1 MRSSSRRSSLSSD
14 DHSGAEVDS
23 GRSSLVDL
31 QPSQRVSRSGL
42 VYGSSLLTTADP
54 DGADMNRHR
63 DLPGDVWYD
72 MERFQM
78 DHIAEVLSKLSE
90 NRLDDEIWG
99 KVMVMERARRVAK
112 AYLRKTTFI
121 VDGSDEEFDG
131 RTLGFNHFPNSMR
144 DDYTL
149 EIKSKIGDGVII
161 KMDYQGNIK
170 AMARGS
176 TPIFIQGWKD
186 TRNNCMGQ
194 RLVRLQGRLKTSLGG
209 GNEDEQVL
217 KVFDMRRFKACLE
230 NETIDFQKEVKHLLM
245 KTCVRVALVKDGGGT
260 DPMKTPCWFMII
272 NLVALDMLVT
282 KVPELTSQGAL
293 ASLYG
298 GADKIP
304 RFTSQ
309 TSILP
314 PGSDIYTNPAALTQ
328 IIAAA
333 VQQANNQSK
342 PQIDVEQLAKL
353 ASTITVQQQPP
364 PAFNRKSRKCRTFS
378 DSDDS
383 PESSTDLRSRGRS
396 VCTMSSA
403 ASSSGVS
410 GFSSHR
416 REKPRGRPGKSID
429 AVYRLQETEQ
439 EEKEAEG
446 KYARAPVRPRLT
458 EDIFAPQKPPVPK
471 HQTPSTTSDY
481 DSQKEMESSG
491 SWSSSKD
498 LQRSSSPSIPSESD
512 PEPPR
517 PLQPSVIQVNHS
529 EDVPRFFV
537 HSLARGLSK
546 PRATVPPRSSNT
558 LPHPQAISRG
568 TTVSVSRRDP
578 GDYEENAVVIAK
590 TSTSTCPDTPERT
603 STSTTE
609 SRIPPSRPSEALSP
623 ATLSRRTNLP
633 VSQDT
638 PTSAVPKEPTVPSTH
653 VGNSSKGP
661 KASIGRQ
668 LRQLWNSWTL
678 RGGAETHSSKA
689 SWFGGLRRRPKCPLI
704 PEQLYSPPSST
715 RCSANADR
723 QLPAVPP
730 DAPRRCAPLPT
741 PQRPLGPSSCAP
753 SGNGPFRSP
762 ASPRCGAPLGDFDAP
777 RTPWTPRSGRGL
789 RRCNDADLYGL
800 HVAPVRPVPPPEEM
814 LMY

>member
-1 MRSSSRRSSLSSD
+1 MTL
-14 DHSGAEVDS
+14 E
-23 GRSSLVDL
+23 LL
-31 QPSQRVSRSGL
+31 QRESQRVSRSGL

-578 GDYEENAVVIAK
+578 GDYEENAVVIANLNG
-590 TSTSTCPDTPERT
+590 DTIQRNVQDLYVNV
-603 STSTTE
+603 
-609 SRIPPSRPSEALSP
+609 SRHA
-623 ATLSRRTNLP
+623 RTNLDFDDRIPYPP
-633 VSQDT
+633 VEAFRS
-638 PTSAVPKEPTVPSTH
+638 PLPGHPVPSNQFTSLPRH
-653 VGNSSKGP
+653 PHFGRPQRAYSTLNPRGKLQQRPKGVHRTT
-661 KASIGRQ
+661 ASAALEQ
-668 LRQLWNSWTL
+668 LDPS
-678 RGGAETHSSKA
+678 G
-689 SWFGGLRRRPKCPLI
+689 RRRDPLLQGLVVRR
-704 PEQLYSPPSST
+704 PPPSAQVSPHPGT
-715 RCSANADR
+715 ALFASELNQVLRERR
-723 QLPAVPP
+723 QAVAGG
-730 DAPRRCAPLPT
+730 APRR
-741 PQRPLGPSSCAP
+741 PSTM
-753 SGNGPFRSP
+753 RSP
-762 ASPRCGAPLGDFDAP
+762 SDAAAAPGTVFLRPVGQWTLPKPSQPPMWRAP
-777 RTPWTPRSGRGL
+777 RRL
-789 RRCNDADLYGL
+789 RRTSNAVDSAEWT
-800 HVAPVRPVPPPEEM
+800 RPQT
-814 LMY
+814 LQRR